1 MGRCEGSSPQFPGR
15 RGAICA
21 RKSNKGNLY
30 RARNRVCSGFDIPAL
45 TPKLSEMIS
54 ESSRSRNP
62 AGHAGLLQNLFAL
75 VNALAEFF
83 ESRFALL
90 AEESK
95 AAAVQLLILA
105 GCIVFAVLLCALGY
119 VFLITGA
126 VVGLAHLAGISWPWI
141 ALAAAALHFIIALV
155 LLLIAWSRIT
165 KPFFRVTLAELRK
178 DREWLRSLD
187 TTNQSTN

>member
-1 MGRCEGSSPQFPGR
+1 
-15 RGAICA
+15 
-21 RKSNKGNLY
+21 
-30 RARNRVCSGFDIPAL
+30 
-45 TPKLSEMIS
+45 MIS

-62 AGHAGLLQNLFAL
+62 AGHAGLLQNLLAL
-75 VNALAEFF
+75 VSALAEFF

-105 GCIVFAVLLCALGY
+105 GCVVFALLLCAMGY
-119 VFLITGA
+119 IFLITGA
-126 VVGLAHLAGISWPWI
+126 VVGLAHLVGISWPWI

-155 LLLIAWSRIT
+155 LLLIARSRIT

-178 DREWLRSLD
+178 DREWLKNLN

>member
-1 MGRCEGSSPQFPGR
+1 
-15 RGAICA
+15 
-21 RKSNKGNLY
+21 
-30 RARNRVCSGFDIPAL
+30 
-45 TPKLSEMIS
+45 MIS

-62 AGHAGLLQNLFAL
+62 AGHAGLFQNVFAL
-75 VNALAEFF
+75 ASALAEFF

-95 AAAVQLLILA
+95 AAAVQVLILA
-105 GCIVFAVLLCALGY
+105 GCLIFAVLLCALGY

-126 VVGLAHLAGISWPWI
+126 IVGLAHLAGISWPWI

-165 KPFFRVTLAELRK
+165 KPFFRATLAELKK
-178 DREWLRSLD
+178 DREWLRNLEA
-187 TTNQSTN
+187 TNQSTN